1 MFCNRTIIWYKTVF
15 ALLLKAKNAV
25 FSTIPIVFKSTFFPF
40 VAIEWDKFFLALGTQ
55 VNCRNGKYKFLCEP
69 MDSTFSY
76 HHKLHFLLPIIWND
90 QVPLTNIKIITQKQP
105 ATCVLIKRCSGNMQ
119 QIYREHP
126 CWSVISIKLLW
137 NFIKITFQHGC
148 FPVNLLHIF
157 RITFTKNTSG
167 QLPQIIVNCKI
178 VTIPICHGC
187 FF

>member
-1 MFCNRTIIWYKTVF
+1 MLFFQQHPSFSKALF
-15 ALLLKAKNAV
+15 FHLLLLNEIN
-25 FSTIPIVFKSTFFPF
+25 FI
-40 VAIEWDKFFLALGTQ
+40 LALGTQ
-55 VNCRNGKYKFLCEP
+55 VNCRNDKYKFLCEP

-105 ATCVLIKRCSGNMQ
+105 ATCILIKRCSGNMQ